1 MPADHP
7 YIFKRTFLNY
17 IDIGIAILNF
27 LVIVFPLIV
36 FYQSILISF
45 IGVGVAGFLIII
57 TLNTF
62 IKNNPFYMY
71 YCYALVLS
79 SLFFFWRLLQINA
92 VFGFGILPMTWYIY
106 TFYVGNEIYAPD
118 LAPYNNSINLFS
130 NRIPKRFDGN
140 IAYKRKQRIERIKK
154 QYNSDLSRKYSFI
167 LARVLLSP
175 TCSCAQPKMKTDKII
190 KHK

>member
-1 MPADHP
+1 MPDDHS

-27 LVIVFPLIV
+27 IVIVFPLIV
-36 FYQSILISF
+36 FYQSIPISF

-140 IAYKRKQRIERIKK
+140 IAYKRK
-154 QYNSDLSRKYSFI
+154 
-167 LARVLLSP
+167 
-175 TCSCAQPKMKTDKII
+175 
-190 KHK
+190 